1 MPAQHPAFAVTKAPT
16 RQRRTAALP
25 VAGLLLGAL
34 LVPPALADEAQET
47 RERIEQLEARIAD
60 VRRAQQARNRERGA
74 LQKELE
80 NRERELADLARK
92 KRGVESERATTQARI
107 GDLRQQQQSLNASAQ
122 AQQQAVKDELLAAY
136 RSGGNDQ
143 LRLLL
148 GDDDPQTLARRL
160 TYYRYILK
168 ARSEVLDRYEATLEE
183 LNEVAAELEQQ
194 RAQLLAQEQRL
205 TAQQAKLEETRAER
219 RDVLAR
225 IESDLAQ
232 GEREIATQL
241 AEQQELETLLEEIE
255 AALAQLIPEENVQA
269 FSEARG
275 SMAWPV
281 EGRITER
288 FGRPRN
294 SGKMKWQ
301 GVRLKAETGATVS
314 AIHHGRVVYADWLR
328 GSGLLLVIDHGEGYM
343 SLYAHNESLLRDVGE
358 WVSTGAA
365 IATVGDSGGQSEAG
379 LYFEIRKD
387 GKPTN
392 PQAWCSG

>member
-1 MPAQHPAFAVTKAPT
+1 
-16 RQRRTAALP
+16 
-25 VAGLLLGAL
+25 
-34 LVPPALADEAQET
+34 
-47 RERIEQLEARIAD
+47 
-60 VRRAQQARNRERGA
+60 
-74 LQKELE
+74 
-80 NRERELADLARK
+80 
-92 KRGVESERATTQARI
+92 
-107 GDLRQQQQSLNASAQ
+107 
-122 AQQQAVKDELLAAY
+122 
-136 RSGGNDQ
+136 
-143 LRLLL
+143 
-148 GDDDPQTLARRL
+148 
-160 TYYRYILK
+160 
-168 ARSEVLDRYEATLEE
+168 
-183 LNEVAAELEQQ
+183 
-194 RAQLLAQEQRL
+194 
-205 TAQQAKLEETRAER
+205 
-219 RDVLAR
+219 
-225 IESDLAQ
+225 
-232 GEREIATQL
+232 
-241 AEQQELETLLEEIE
+241 
-255 AALAQLIPEENVQA
+255 
-269 FSEARG
+269 
-275 SMAWPV
+275 MAWPV